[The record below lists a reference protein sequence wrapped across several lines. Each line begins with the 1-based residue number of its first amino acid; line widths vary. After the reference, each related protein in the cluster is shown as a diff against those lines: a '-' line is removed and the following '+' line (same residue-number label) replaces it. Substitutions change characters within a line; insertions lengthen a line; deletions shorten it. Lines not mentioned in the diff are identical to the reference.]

1 LAKHRS
7 VMKRDRQSK
16 VLRVRNMGRKTRVK
30 NAVKAVRT
38 GVAQNQPEAAQA
50 ALQKA
55 IPVIQTIAAKGTL
68 HWKTAARKISRLTRA
83 VNALATE
90 A

>member
-1 LAKHRS
+1 
-7 VMKRDRQSK
+7 
-16 VLRVRNMGRKTRVK
+16 MGRKTRVK
-30 NAVKAVRT
+30 NAVKTVRA
-38 GVAQNQPEAAQA
+38 GVAQNQLETAQT
-50 ALQKA
+50 ALHKA
-55 IPVIQTIAAKGTL
+55 IPVIQTMSAKGAL